1 MRVIR
6 KLSDRSKWLDKRIDN
21 LEIHKVTAPT
31 GGAVYVRWGN
41 QECAEGNDLVY
52 AEFAP
57 KQTSPAHGVAYVYGT
72 EYEIK
77 PLPQNDHD
85 SVCAV
90 VLDLPR

>member
-1 MRVIR
+1 

-21 LEIHKVTAPT
+21 LEIHKVTEQFTCDGETKSVLRP
-31 GGAVYVRWGN
+31 
-41 QECAEGNDLVY
+41 
-52 AEFAP
+52 EFAP

-85 SVCAV
+85 
-90 VLDLPR
+90 